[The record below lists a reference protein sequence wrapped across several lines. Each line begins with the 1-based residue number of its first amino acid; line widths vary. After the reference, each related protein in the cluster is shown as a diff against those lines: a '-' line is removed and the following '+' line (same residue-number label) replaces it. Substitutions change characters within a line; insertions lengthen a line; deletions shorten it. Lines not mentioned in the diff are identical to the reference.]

1 MGKYSH
7 DGYIKIFK
15 EEQEVSFK
23 DIMSM
28 VASKGGVTEKALDT
42 MKDNGFKKI
51 ISDAIDMAIK
61 KSKELGK

>member
-1 MGKYSH
+1 MGTS
-7 DGYIKIFK
+7 KIFK
-15 EEQEVSFK
+15 EEQEVGFK

>member
-1 MGKYSH
+1 
-7 DGYIKIFK
+7 
-15 EEQEVSFK
+15 
-23 DIMSM
+23 MSM